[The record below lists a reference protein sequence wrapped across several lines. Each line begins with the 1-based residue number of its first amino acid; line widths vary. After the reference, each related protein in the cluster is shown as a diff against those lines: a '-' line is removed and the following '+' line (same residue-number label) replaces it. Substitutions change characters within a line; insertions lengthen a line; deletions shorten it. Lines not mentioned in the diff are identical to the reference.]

1 MVKVDFRGILR
12 DLIVRCT
19 SRKFLLAL
27 IAAVVAFGNAA
38 WDWGLTQDDLWAV
51 LIPILT
57 FIGVEGLKDFKT
69 ANTEKK

>member
-1 MVKVDFRGILR
+1 
-12 DLIVRCT
+12 
-19 SRKFLLAL
+19 LLAL